1 MALLRPTRTTHQ
13 VSSIIHRPVPM
24 MSESCAAPP
33 WYVSSLSF
41 LSYSQRSPCS
51 LWVFIS
57 RLKMFTFLASLVAA
71 GSLFQLFTTLW
82 LKNVLW
88 PLFSLSLLLSGS
100 CHSFRVLCC
109 HLKPH
114 ILAHFVHLRN
124 NFVRLYHVHCSC
136 PLFSFPMSP
145 VLSLCIFLH
154 MCVLSDLISFFTA
167 CCCTLSKTR
176 FSSAIHGAHTGAANS
191 TCGSMYCT

>member
-1 MALLRPTRTTHQ
+1 
-13 VSSIIHRPVPM
+13 M

-33 WYVSSLSF
+33 WHVSSLSF
-41 LSYSQRSPCS
+41 QSYSQRSPCP

-114 ILAHFVHLRN
+114 ILVHFVHLRN

-154 MCVLSDLISFFTA
+154 MCVLSNLISFLLPAVALSPRLVFPPLSMAPLPGPRTPRAVGRTA
-167 CCCTLSKTR
+167 RELRECFLVSVMKCLLYL
-176 FSSAIHGAHTGAANS
+176 A
-191 TCGSMYCT
+191 

>member
-1 MALLRPTRTTHQ
+1 
-13 VSSIIHRPVPM
+13 
-24 MSESCAAPP
+24 
-33 WYVSSLSF
+33 
-41 LSYSQRSPCS
+41 
-51 LWVFIS
+51 
-57 RLKMFTFLASLVAA
+57 MFTFLASLVAA

-88 PLFSLSLLLSGS
+88 PLFSLSLILSGS

-109 HLKPH
+109 HPKPH
-114 ILAHFVHLRN
+114 ILVHFVHLRN

-167 CCCTLSKTR
+167 CCCTLSKTL

-191 TCGSMYCT
+191 TCGSMYCTWTSWMFSTLCNEMLAIFGFALLFCYFQFLSCDFVHVSWVPGSHVIKNSIIFIG